1 MRYID
6 CMRHTVCTAVLL
18 GAMVLPAQAE
28 EDGPSLMERGAEL
41 FLEGLM
47 REMEPA
53 LDELQGFAEGMQP
66 ALRQFMD
73 EMGPAFADVLG
84 KVGDLSAYHAPEI
97 LPNGDI
103 IMRRKTPVEESLDPE
118 EGEIDI

>member
-1 MRYID
+1 
-6 CMRHTVCTAVLL
+6 
-18 GAMVLPAQAE
+18 MVLPAQAE